1 MNNKLIY
8 HTEASINGGISPFDE
23 AIREVSNSKEL
34 LIACP
39 YIDISYVK
47 PLLGDQVNWRIIS
60 DVEAWLI
67 AFQGKAR
74 EEIIDFI
81 IENTSKIH
89 DYRNLHAKVVLGDH
103 LCLIG
108 SANLTRMGIT
118 QRAEM
123 SILLN
128 ESNEINEIREWFDIS
143 WSSSSEVDITKL
155 KDYAQR
161 IIKTTPTL
169 EDQKS
174 CLNSDA
180 PIIKSKMIAQPE
192 KSENKAS
199 KSNAKKDNEPWNGCD
214 FYVSIGEGKHRNW
227 EDCRK
232 YGFISSGSEKKYN
245 KGIIKLLP
253 GSRVFVHI
261 PKPRTGYA
269 KTGYGYV
276 GVGLVKDSA
285 VPLKDF
291 KLLLANG
298 QQVPILDVPLFAPEM
313 DEYVDDLDKSEYLVR
328 VEWIKAVPRSQ
339 AHWEKGFF
347 SYKNIKCKMESPIA
361 RLTIEKLSQH
371 FGLND

>member
-1 MNNKLIY
+1 
-8 HTEASINGGISPFDE
+8 
-23 AIREVSNSKEL
+23 
-34 LIACP
+34 
-39 YIDISYVK
+39 
-47 PLLGDQVNWRIIS
+47 
-60 DVEAWLI
+60 
-67 AFQGKAR
+67 
-74 EEIIDFI
+74 
-81 IENTSKIH
+81 
-89 DYRNLHAKVVLGDH
+89 
-103 LCLIG
+103 
-108 SANLTRMGIT
+108 MGIT

-123 SILLN
+123 SILLD
-128 ESNEINEIREWFDIS
+128 ESNHINEIREWFEHS
-143 WSSSSEVDITKL
+143 WSSSGEINIPEL
-155 KDYAQR
+155 KDYIKRNTTITPR
-161 IIKTTPTL
+161 IEEQDIY
-169 EDQKS
+169 
-174 CLNSDA
+174 LNSDA

-232 YGFISSGSEKKYN
+232 YGFISSGSEKKFN

-261 PKPRTGYA
+261 PKT
-269 KTGYGYV
+269 GYV

-291 KLLLANG
+291 KLLFNG

-339 AHWEKGFF
+339 AYWEKGFF
-347 SYKNIKCKMESPIA
+347 SYKNIKCKMESQQA
-361 RLTIEKLSQH
+361 RLTIEKLSKK

>member
-1 MNNKLIY
+1 MSSKLIY
-8 HTEASINGGISPFDE
+8 HTNESINGGFSPFDE
-23 AIREVSNSKEL
+23 AIHQMSNSKEL

-39 YIDISYVK
+39 YIDVSYIK
-47 PLLGDQVNWRIIS
+47 PFLRNQLNWRIIS
-60 DVEAWLI
+60 DVEAWLN
-67 AFQGKAR
+67 AFQDKAR
-74 EEIIDFI
+74 EDIINFI
-81 IENTSKIH
+81 IGNKDKIH
-89 DYRNLHAKVVLGDH
+89 HYRNLHAKVILGDY
-103 LCLIG
+103 LCLVG
-108 SANLTRMGIT
+108 SANLTAMGIT

-123 SILLN
+123 SILLD
-128 ESNEINEIREWFDIS
+128 ESNHINEIREWFEHS
-143 WSSSSEVDITKL
+143 WSSSGEINIPEL
-155 KDYAQR
+155 KDYIKRNTTITPR
-161 IIKTTPTL
+161 IEKQ
-169 EDQKS
+169 DS
-174 CLNSDA
+174 YLNSDA
-180 PIIKSKMIAQPE
+180 PIIKSKMIAQPA
-192 KSENKAS
+192 KAENKAS
-199 KSNAKKDNEPWNGCD
+199 KSNAKKDNESWNGCD

-245 KGIIKLLP
+245 NRIIKLLP

-261 PKPRTGYA
+261 PKPKTGYA

-291 KLLLANG
+291 KLLFNG

-328 VEWIKAVPRSQ
+328 VEWIKAVPRCQ
-339 AHWEKGFF
+339 AYWEKGFF
-347 SYKNIKCKMESPIA
+347 SYKNIKCKMENQQA